1 MARRASARLCA
12 PLGDRWPITFSRNLA
27 SDFTQYLSERPEMS
41 SQDESSR
48 KAKPTRKKNK
58 MAQKKAKKT
67 IKDRDMTPA
76 KDVEGGHRKRHH
88 GGQFSSLL
96 NQKEDPDSIRRL

>member
-1 MARRASARLCA
+1 
-12 PLGDRWPITFSRNLA
+12 
-27 SDFTQYLSERPEMS
+27 MS

-58 MAQKKAKKT
+58 MAQKKAKET

-76 KDVEGGHRKRHH
+76 KDAYGGHKRHH
-88 GGQFSSLL
+88 GHGASSLL
-96 NQKEDPDSIRRL
+96 SEKGERERVPRPGMLPV